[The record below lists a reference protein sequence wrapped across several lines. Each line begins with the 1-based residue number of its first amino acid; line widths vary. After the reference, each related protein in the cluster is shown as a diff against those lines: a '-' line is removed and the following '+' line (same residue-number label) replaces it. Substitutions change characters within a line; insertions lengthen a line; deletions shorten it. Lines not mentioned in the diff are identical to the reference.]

1 MARLGGRRI
10 SPWILVGGLLTSI
23 GFGAISMDFESP
35 MIALII
41 SLGPAFIGYSLAE
54 SGMVRAKPEMLIQVF
69 VILLSVF
76 PAGDRSLQSLEV
88 ISSLAVLL
96 LINAV
101 AFYVMT
107 PPSYASKAR
116 IIAWAFS
123 ISVFLN
129 SPQAL
134 RPFGSILY
142 GLSVLGWLLILLRLR
157 ELLPSLL
164 STGDAAVS

>member
-1 MARLGGRRI
+1 MVRLGGRRI

-35 MIALII
+35 MIALLI
-41 SLGPAFIGYSLAE
+41 SLGSAFIGYSLAE

-76 PAGDRSLQSLEV
+76 
-88 ISSLAVLL
+88 
-96 LINAV
+96 
-101 AFYVMT
+101 
-107 PPSYASKAR
+107 
-116 IIAWAFS
+116 
-123 ISVFLN
+123 LN
-129 SPQAL
+129 SPQAF

-157 ELLPSLL
+157 ALLPSLL
-164 STGDAAVS
+164 GTGDAAVS

>member
-1 MARLGGRRI
+1 M
-10 SPWILVGGLLTSI
+10 LTSI

-35 MIALII
+35 MIALLI

-54 SGMVRAKPEMLIQVF
+54 SGMVRAKPEMLLQVF

-107 PPSYASKAR
+107 SSYASKAR

-164 STGDAAVS
+164 GTGDAAVS